1 MVVVVRVRVVEVEYV
16 ALAGVLASFFYSSS
30 SSSSSSSSLRCVLL
44 YFYGVCVLSIVR
56 LLSLGRELY
65 AVLIL

>member
-1 MVVVVRVRVVEVEYV
+1 MSLSR
-16 ALAGVLASFFYSSS
+16 GVLASFFYSS

>member
-1 MVVVVRVRVVEVEYV
+1 MSLSR
-16 ALAGVLASFFYSSS
+16 GVLASFFY
-30 SSSSSSSSLRCVLL
+30 SSSSSSSLRCVLL